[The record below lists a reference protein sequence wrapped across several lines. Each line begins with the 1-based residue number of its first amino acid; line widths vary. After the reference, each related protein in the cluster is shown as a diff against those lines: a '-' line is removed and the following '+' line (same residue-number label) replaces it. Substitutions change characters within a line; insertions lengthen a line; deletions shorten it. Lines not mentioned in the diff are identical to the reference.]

1 MGNSHLIIFNFNNL
15 FEILKEI
22 KEIINY
28 DLVNCRNIDE
38 LNQLNLKKLNSYVIL
53 TNNKIDDLNNLNFIL
68 LNHEPIKIQK
78 LLELINISL
87 VKLKYSGQSELSIK
101 DYKLDMNARELIKN
115 KIKIKLTQKEAEIIV
130 YLKNSKKPA
139 SISKLQKQV
148 WSHNSELET
157 HTVETHV
164 YRLRKKIF
172 DTFGDN
178 SFIINATDGYKL
190 KKKKKFRC

>member
-1 MGNSHLIIFNFNNL
+1 M
-15 FEILKEI
+15 
-22 KEIINY
+22 
-28 DLVNCRNIDE
+28 
-38 LNQLNLKKLNSYVIL
+38 

-164 YRLRKKIF
+164 YRLRKKIK
-172 DTFGDN
+172 DTFKDDKFLV
-178 SFIINATDGYKL
+178 SLKDGYKI
-190 KKKKKFRC
+190 

>member
-1 MGNSHLIIFNFNNL
+1 MSNSHLIIFNFNNL

-28 DLVNCRNIDE
+28 DLVNCQNIDE
-38 LNQLNLKKLNSYVIL
+38 LNKLNLKKLNNYVIL

-190 KKKKKFRC
+190 

>member
-1 MGNSHLIIFNFNNL
+1 M
-15 FEILKEI
+15 
-22 KEIINY
+22 
-28 DLVNCRNIDE
+28 
-38 LNQLNLKKLNSYVIL
+38 
-53 TNNKIDDLNNLNFIL
+53 
-68 LNHEPIKIQK
+68 
-78 LLELINISL
+78 LELINISL

-101 DYKLDMNARELIKN
+101 DYKLDMNSRELIKK

-178 SFIINATDGYKL
+178 NFIINATDGYKL
-190 KKKKKFRC
+190 

>member
-190 KKKKKFRC
+190 